1 MEDVN
6 CDKMIDRPGYSDRV
20 RVSGATERS
29 VKGPLK
35 CLETTFTFINFADTL
50 IQSDLHCITVILLLS
65 ETSSVI
71 LCGDVI

>member
-35 CLETTFTFINFADTL
+35 CFETTFTFINKATYTALRLYFYCQEQAALFYVVT
-50 IQSDLHCITVILLLS
+50 
-65 ETSSVI
+65 
-71 LCGDVI
+71 